1 MTSQPTPGL
10 RHRPGHG
17 KGVVSSFLPQVA
29 EKGYQLFD
37 GATANLVVDRAGDR
51 SRRPDVII
59 SARGGLNFG
68 TE

>member
-1 MTSQPTPGL
+1 
-10 RHRPGHG
+10 
-17 KGVVSSFLPQVA
+17 LPQVA